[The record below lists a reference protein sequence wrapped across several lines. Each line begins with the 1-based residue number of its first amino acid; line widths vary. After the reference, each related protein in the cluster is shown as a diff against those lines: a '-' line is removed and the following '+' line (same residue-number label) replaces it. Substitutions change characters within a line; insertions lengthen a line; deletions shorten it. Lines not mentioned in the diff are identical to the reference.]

1 MKRVNLSLISLL
13 ASVIAL
19 LTLTIIGFNVP
30 YSSTSQYPNS
40 MGDHMSGM
48 MGQTATSIATANETS
63 GYFWT
68 AFAVISAVLAIS
80 VVCFA
85 YYLAYPQVKIG
96 PVNNTKNQASTQTSN
111 ITPSTN
117 GSLAYESIEKTFT
130 EDEHKVINTINLH
143 QGKYLQKYITKETGL
158 SKLKTH
164 RIVARL
170 SERGIVTL
178 EKTGNTNMVYLAD
191 WLKKKEE
198 SNP

>member
-30 YSSTSQYPNS
+30 YSSISQYPNS

-68 AFAVISAVLAIS
+68 AFAVISVVLAIS

-96 PVNNTKNQASTQTSN
+96 PVNNTKNQASTQTFN
-111 ITPSTN
+111 IMPSAN

-130 EDEHKVINTINLH
+130 ADEHKVINTINLH

>member
-1 MKRVNLSLISLL
+1 MFL
-13 ASVIAL
+13 AILVASTIAL

-30 YSSTSQYPNS
+30 YSSATQQQHNG
-40 MGDHMSGM
+40 MGQGM
-48 MGQTATSIATANETS
+48 MGQTSTTLATASSTS

-68 AFAVISAVLAIS
+68 AFAVLSAVLAVSIAG
-80 VVCFA
+80 FA
-85 YYLAYPQVKIG
+85 YYIAYPQIKIAN
-96 PVNNTKNQASTQTSN
+96 PNTGTTTATQTVNTTS
-111 ITPSTN
+111 SAN

-130 EDEHKVINTINLH
+130 EDERKVINTLNLH
-143 QGKYLQKYITKETGL
+143 QGKYLQKYITKEAGL

-170 SERGIVTL
+170 SERGIVKL
-178 EKTGNTNMVYLAD
+178 EKTGNTNTVYLAD